1 MSDEIL
7 RIEGVSKSFGGIQAL
22 SDVNIAIK
30 RGTIH
35 AAIGP
40 NGSGKTTL
48 LNIITGFYKPTSGQV
63 FYLDQEISGLEP
75 FAIARMGIARTFQ
88 NLRLFNS
95 MGVEDNVKT
104 ALHCKMKQG
113 IAAVVCGARSVKEKE
128 REAQEKS
135 SHILEK
141 LGLSGIGNRHVA
153 SLPYGLR
160 RMVEIARALS
170 LDPDLLLLDE
180 PVAGM
185 NLTES
190 QTLMKRITQL
200 VEEGITI
207 ILVEHDMQVVMK
219 FSDVITVFNQGMVI
233 AQGTPAEMQN
243 DQAVIEAYLGKKKA
257 GSLTSG
263 RIMAT

>member
-22 SDVNIAIK
+22 SDVNMTINK
-30 RGTIH
+30 GTIH

-48 LNIITGFYKPTSGQV
+48 LNIITGFYKPTSGNVVYRGQN
-63 FYLDQEISGLEP
+63 ISGLEP
-75 FAIARMGIARTFQ
+75 FVIARRGIARTFQ

-104 ALHCKMKQG
+104 ALHCKMNQG
-113 IAAVVCGARSVKEKE
+113 IASVVCGARSVKDEE
-128 REAQEKS
+128 REAHEKS
-135 SHILEK
+135 LRIMEK
-141 LGLSGIGNRHVA
+141 MGLSEVKTRHVA
-153 SLPYGLR
+153 GLPYGLR

-170 LDPDLLLLDE
+170 LEPDLLLLDE

-190 QTLMKRITQL
+190 QALMKKITQL

-207 ILVEHDMQVVMK
+207 ILVEHDMRVVMK
-219 FSDVITVFNQGMVI
+219 FSDIITVFNQGMVI
-233 AQGTPAEMQN
+233 AQGTPAQMQN
-243 DQAVIEAYLGKKKA
+243 NPDVIEAYLGKSKA
-257 GSLTSG
+257 GSFTGEG
-263 RIMAT
+263 RAT